1 MAVTQLE
8 GTNCKCEEATELT
21 GDLTWCLTESPVGR
35 YNLTAKVCHLF
46 LLQEKEL
53 DEMALAQLNFHLK
66 MVFASTGTCSLTL
79 HYPCSVTSQSASAL
93 AMSRIKNVMI
103 MPLRCKNVS
112 PRPWKSL
119 VHCHDT
125 SIREKH
131 VYPKSLELERVVS
144 ILGHPTIASAAK
156 RESLWPVFTPDT
168 DFFFPKVTCWKI
180 RNRN

>member
-1 MAVTQLE
+1 
-8 GTNCKCEEATELT
+8 
-21 GDLTWCLTESPVGR
+21 
-35 YNLTAKVCHLF
+35 
-46 LLQEKEL
+46 
-53 DEMALAQLNFHLK
+53 MALAQLNFHLK

-93 AMSRIKNVMI
+93 EMSRIKNVMI

-119 VHCHDT
+119 VHCRDT

-168 DFFFPKVTCWKI
+168 DFFFPKSPAGKSEIGI
-180 RNRN
+180 RHPDSASYAFIIWPLFPLFCLCQFYIVLVSMIFMLLSISLLQIKSIEITTSLKK